1 MFPNKVPD
9 TWIFQNGF
17 WLSIFLDIHCSW
29 SFYWH
34 IVDIWL
40 GNMRNLWLENM
51 GNIVMED
58 RHRVSCIAPYGVW
71 KVEHFTLPHLFHA
84 D

>member
-17 WLSIFLDIHCSW
+17 WLSIFLDIHHRW

-34 IVDIWL
+34 MVDIWL
-40 GNMRNLWLENM
+40 GDMRNLWLENM

-58 RHRVSCIAPYGVW
+58 RHRVSPSHGQGSESHSTIWHLESG
-71 KVEHFTLPHLFHA
+71 KVL
-84 D
+84 

>member
-17 WLSIFLDIHCSW
+17 WLSIFLDIHRSW
-29 SFYWH
+29 SFYWN

-40 GNMRNLWLENM
+40 SNMKISGWRIWVTLSWKM
-51 GNIVMED
+51 GKV
-58 RHRVSCIAPYGVW
+58 VSRIAPYGVW
-71 KVEHFTLPHLFHA
+71 KVVRSHEDGTSA
-84 D
+84 